1 MFIEDSVMPHRDGS
15 ACGHA
20 EPRMSKSEARH
31 QRKYA
36 LGVGPQ
42 RKWKMLAGAIV
53 VVISGAACGDEPP
66 ATGEPVPAALS
77 IAAASD
83 LRYAL
88 DELVTAYRKQYPDTG
103 VSVSYGSSGNL
114 FAQIANGAPFDL
126 FLSAD
131 IDYPRQLVAQG
142 HAVGDTLF
150 TYAVGRLVVW
160 VPPASTLDIEARG
173 LAVLG
178 EPAVTRVAIANP
190 DHAPYGRAA
199 RAALAS
205 AGLADVVTPKLVLGD
220 TVSQAFQFA
229 QTGGADA
236 GVVALSLVRAP
247 VSEGSGRYALVP
259 ADAHPPLVQG
269 GVTLVNAARPDA
281 AASFRSLMASE
292 AGREILARYGFE
304 MPQ

>member
-1 MFIEDSVMPHRDGS
+1 
-15 ACGHA
+15 
-20 EPRMSKSEARH
+20 
-31 QRKYA
+31 
-36 LGVGPQ
+36 
-42 RKWKMLAGAIV
+42 MLACLSAPLLL
-53 VVISGAACGDEPP
+53 AACGGDRP
-66 ATGEPVPAALS
+66 ASTTGEPVPAALS

-88 DELVTAYRKQYPDTG
+88 DELVTAYRKQHPDTG

-131 IDYPRQLVAQG
+131 IDYPRQLMTQG
-142 HAVGDTLF
+142 HAVADTLF
-150 TYAVGRLVVW
+150 TYAVGRLVIW
-160 VPPASTLDIEARG
+160 VPSASTLDIESRG

-178 EPAVTRVAIANP
+178 DSAVTRVAIANP
-190 DHAPYGRAA
+190 EHAPYGRAA

-205 AGLADVVTPKLVLGD
+205 AGLTDVVQPKLVLGE

-229 QTGGADA
+229 QTGSADA
-236 GVVALSLVRAP
+236 GLIASSLARAP
-247 VSEGSGRYALVP
+247 TTVVSGRYSLIS

-281 AASFRSLMASE
+281 AASFRELMIGE
-292 AGREILARYGFE
+292 TGRELLARYGFD
-304 MPQ
+304 MP